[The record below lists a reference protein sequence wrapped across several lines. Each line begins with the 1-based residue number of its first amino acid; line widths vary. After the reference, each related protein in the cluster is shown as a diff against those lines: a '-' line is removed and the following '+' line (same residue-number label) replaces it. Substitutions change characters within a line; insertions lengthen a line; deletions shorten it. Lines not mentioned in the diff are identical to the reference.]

1 MNKTVQSMAYK
12 SLKFKLSRA
21 KELGLKDLDSDGVE
35 KLAIELAKKKLEEG
49 SEKTLEELAKGQEW
63 YLNHLKSL
71 LAMTPAK
78 ALAEEYSNLVADFG
92 EETDMLS
99 ELEKLYN

>member
-12 SLKFKLSRA
+12 SLRFKLNKA
-21 KELGLKDLDSDGVE
+21 KELNLKDLDDSGLE
-35 KLAIELAKKKLEEG
+35 KLAIELAEKKLAEG
-49 SEKTLEELAKGQEW
+49 SKKTLEELAKGQEW

-71 LAMTPAK
+71 LAMSPAE
-78 ALAEEYSNLVADFG
+78 ALQEEYSNLVGDFG
-92 EETDMLS
+92 EEQDMLS

>member
-12 SLKFKLSRA
+12 SLRFKLGKA
-21 KELGLKDLDSDGVE
+21 KELNVKDLDDGGIE
-35 KLAIELAKKKLEEG
+35 ALALKLAEQKLAEG

-71 LAMTPAK
+71 LAMTPAE

-92 EETDMLS
+92 EEQDMLS
-99 ELEKLYN
+99 ELEKLYS